1 MQIMLSVCA
10 YADQNKEKKKS
21 WVLADV
27 SEFSS
32 VCGNSSSSSSSNNNN
47 SNSDGGGNS
56 NSNSNNNSIGARND
70 ANDLLLVS

>member
-1 MQIMLSVCA
+1 MCA

-32 VCGNSSSSSSSNNNN
+32 VCGNSSSINK
-47 SNSDGGGNS
+47 SNSGGGGG
-56 NSNSNNNSIGARND
+56 SNSNNDSNSRE
-70 ANDLLLVS
+70 